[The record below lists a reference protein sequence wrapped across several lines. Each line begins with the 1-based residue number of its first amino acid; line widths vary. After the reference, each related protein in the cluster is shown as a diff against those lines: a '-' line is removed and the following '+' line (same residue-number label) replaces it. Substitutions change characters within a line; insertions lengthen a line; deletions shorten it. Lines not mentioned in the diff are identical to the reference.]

1 MAATLPIPI
10 YTSLEQVYQNLGTS
24 LNHVQRWDSI
34 ANEFKARF
42 GRTPAYIVRAPGRI
56 NLIGEHIDYS
66 LFGVFPAAIEH
77 DILIA
82 CAPRTPANV
91 NDHTAGQVVAKNLEL
106 KYPHRVFTP
115 SRKLSVG
122 PLPKEADVPTDAVRI
137 DAWHLDI
144 PTAPLGWEGYVKAG
158 YYGVLNHYFNPESDG
173 PESSP
178 VPVDLLVAGTVPA
191 GSGLS
196 SSAAMVVSSTLAF
209 LAVNGILD
217 DPSIAPTK
225 GTLVEMAVENE
236 KRVGVNSGGMDQAA
250 SVISLAGSALYVSF
264 FPKLS
269 AETIPLPGPRPDRP
283 SCSSATLVCANSLVV
298 SDKAVHAK
306 YQYNLRVVESLGA
319 ARVLAV
325 RLGVD
330 VGRRERIT
338 LREVMARFVG
348 EPQDQTEETVD
359 KVREGLD
366 RMMEAV
372 ECLRPEG
379 AGDGDQLGVTLVT
392 MIEWS
397 GMGEALFKDVYLS
410 WVEVETTYFQ
420 LYKRAKHCY
429 SEALRVLRF
438 RDVCLR
444 AERSP
449 EAYQGTSVFEVL
461 GKLMNESQESC
472 SKLYECTCPEVDEL
486 TQLALAA
493 GAYGSRVTGA
503 GWGGC
508 TVSLVDESQVDAFI
522 ANIKARYAPYRDLE
536 GEALHEVIFA
546 TKPSS
551 GACVYKFTG

>member
-1 MAATLPIPI
+1 
-10 YTSLEQVYQNLGTS
+10 
-24 LNHVQRWDSI
+24 
-34 ANEFKARF
+34 
-42 GRTPAYIVRAPGRI
+42 
-56 NLIGEHIDYS
+56 
-66 LFGVFPAAIEH
+66 
-77 DILIA
+77 
-82 CAPRTPANV
+82 
-91 NDHTAGQVVAKNLEL
+91 
-106 KYPHRVFTP
+106 
-115 SRKLSVG
+115 
-122 PLPKEADVPTDAVRI
+122 
-137 DAWHLDI
+137 
-144 PTAPLGWEGYVKAG
+144 
-158 YYGVLNHYFNPESDG
+158 
-173 PESSP
+173 
-178 VPVDLLVAGTVPA
+178 
-191 GSGLS
+191 
-196 SSAAMVVSSTLAF
+196 MVVSSTLAF

-236 KRVGVNSGGMDQAA
+236 KRVGACATSVSVDIMLIPSQTIQGLTAEGPYALLLYSTLLFAHAVPRLRMDQAA

-372 ECLRPEG
+372 EFLRPEG

-410 WVEVETTYFQ
+410 WVEGRWISTTFRCDANTNRSQ
-420 LYKRAKHCY
+420 SRPRTFNCTSGPSTAIPKR
-429 SEALRVLRF
+429 
-438 RDVCLR
+438 
-444 AERSP
+444 
-449 EAYQGTSVFEVL
+449 
-461 GKLMNESQESC
+461 
-472 SKLYECTCPEVDEL
+472 
-486 TQLALAA
+486 
-493 GAYGSRVTGA
+493 
-503 GWGGC
+503 
-508 TVSLVDESQVDAFI
+508 
-522 ANIKARYAPYRDLE
+522 
-536 GEALHEVIFA
+536 
-546 TKPSS
+546 
-551 GACVYKFTG
+551 CVYSDSAMFV